1 MTVFSFDVGK
11 GSLGIC
17 VRQGLNILELD
28 SKLVDA
34 TYPCITANGRGLTTR
49 VRMARTRRFHKARLT
64 WLKCQWEQTGL
75 TALAP
80 NSPAWSMEYQAGKY
94 ASGIL
99 LRCALLMGKTAH
111 PDGTPFTDAD
121 LFKALYSAV
130 RKRGYGD
137 VVWKTTSDKPKNEEK
152 IKKKESELTQEEK
165 DEKANKERSASYLK
179 EMATYTTEHYFHP
192 CFMEAARL
200 GLWDRIHPAKL
211 ETHLKNKAGFEP
223 IRGENLV
230 APRLLRIEEFE
241 ALFAKIQ
248 ALRPRQLANI
258 NPRNWAEGRI
268 LLPFSDKTQ
277 RGFASYY
284 ATAKKEKLR
293 IEGFSAYLEK
303 QLKDVRQCRGSK
315 RSDPKGDPETPFDW
329 QGVFNQKV
337 PRFDNRIIAKC
348 AVFSSRNVCKAEE
361 PLAKDVKI
369 LLALKNMTFE
379 VNTVLP
385 DGLKTVV
392 SRKLL
397 ATELQTL
404 WELFQADTQKSLT
417 PTWLDKHLA
426 QVVGADYVAQGKL
439 AKKRFEYVQ
448 KQTNDSGRSR
458 FSRPALALV
467 KALLL
472 SGQSPAEFIGVCKG
486 NGQLPAWKGNEA
498 WIDLKSTQKEG
509 ITHAELEEAEKK
521 LGKTWDSLAI
531 GDNRDAAFEAS
542 TALAE
547 QFEGEALYAERLKA
561 IYKRIGNVNNPV
573 VRHRLELLIH
583 QVHKLRK
590 AHGTPAK
597 VMIEFVREGLNA
609 QEAKE
614 RESFI
619 KAQEKK
625 RQDWKKRLE
634 DMGVHL
640 TPFNITKL
648 RLWEE
653 QQEVCPY
660 SGRVIGFDAHL
671 FTPAVEVDHI
681 IPVSRGG
688 TDALHNKVVCFREE
702 NQEKQ
707 NRTPFEW
714 LKSTDWKGY
723 TARIESLRQK
733 GLSSKK
739 AKILVA
745 MDEKSYEKA
754 LETYTGLAETSY
766 IARLSQEVIAFY
778 FGWGLQVEGE
788 NRRLFVTNGEETA
801 AFRRKYELN
810 ELLYEGREADWKALQ
825 ADKTTDYDRK
835 LRENKKHHALDAYA
849 ISFAEEH
856 REYFERYPGE
866 GKKHWRLKN
875 VDENRLKGTIQAG
888 LAHILPAP
896 IVRNKA
902 EMDFEETLYGLRLR
916 TNAKGK
922 REYLVVKQV
931 KPATLKPEQLK
942 KLPAKLYDKDLAQA
956 LETHLKGVADFSQA
970 MEGFKHPI
978 HQNPVKR
985 ATVIV
990 SVVDE
995 ADLRRDEQ
1003 GRLHIGEYVNVAK
1016 AWDTTQPCKY
1026 AQLKRTKQHKGQ
1038 LLFYDAK
1045 GKVRVRPVYGYE
1057 SEQTVRQSLKAQGLT
1072 LYQNGKLFYS
1082 GVIVTISKPI
1092 EHCGYTI
1099 PANQPFRLMSIIY
1112 TGQCAIELSNGVK
1125 FNGKEGR
1132 TLLNINTLIE
1142 NNLKLYLSL
1151 FQYNLKL
1158 VDVFRFVC
1166 YINDKQGLFLVLLLN

>member
-1 MTVFSFDVGK
+1 MTNHTPETVFAFDVGK

-17 VRQGLNILELD
+17 VRHGLKIKVLD

-34 TYPCITANGRGLTTR
+34 TYPCITANGRGLTNR
-49 VRMARTRRFHKARLT
+49 VRMARTRRFHKARLA
-64 WLKCQWEQTGL
+64 WLKRQWEQAGL
-75 TALAP
+75 TALAA
-80 NSPAWSMEYQAGKY
+80 NSPAWSVEYQADKY

-99 LRCALLMGKTAH
+99 LRCALLMGKTTH

-137 VVWKTTSDKPKNEEK
+137 VVWKTTSDKPKDTEK
-152 IKKKESELTQEEK
+152 KDKNEK
-165 DEKANKERSASYLK
+165 DEEKENKERSALYQNQL
-179 EMATYTTEHYFHP
+179 EDRTIEGYRHP

-200 GLWDRIHPAKL
+200 GLWHKANPTELAVKL
-211 ETHLKNKAGFEP
+211 ENKEGFEP

-230 APRLLRIEEFE
+230 APRDLRRAEFE
-241 ALFAKIQ
+241 ALFQ
-248 ALRPRQLANI
+248 VLQQLRPQLNAI
-258 NPRNWAEGRI
+258 DVKTWMDGETQTPFISFFAGRKGTPERFKA
-268 LLPFSDKTQ
+268 LSKF
-277 RGFASYY
+277 
-284 ATAKKEKLR
+284 
-293 IEGFSAYLEK
+293 
-303 QLKDVRQCRGSK
+303 RGSN
-315 RSDPKGDPETPFDW
+315 RTYHDPETPFDW

-348 AVFSSRNVCKAEE
+348 AVFGSRNVCKAEE

-392 SRKLL
+392 SRKLF
-397 ATELQTL
+397 APELTAL

-426 QVVGADYVAQGKL
+426 QVVGEDYVAQGKL

-467 KALLL
+467 KAVLL
-472 SGQSPAEFIGVCKG
+472 SGQSPVEFIATCKG
-486 NGQLPAWKGNEA
+486 NGQLPAWKGGNQ
-498 WIDLKSTQKEG
+498 WVDLKPTQKEG
-509 ITHAELEEAEKK
+509 ITHAELEEAGKK
-521 LGKTWDSLAI
+521 LGKTWESMAI
-531 GDNRDAAFEAS
+531 GDNRDVAFEAS
-542 TALAE
+542 IALAE

-583 QVHKLRK
+583 EVHKLRK
-590 AHGTPAK
+590 AHGKPDK

-609 QEAKE
+609 QEALE
-614 RESFI
+614 REKFI

-634 DMGVHL
+634 DIGVIL

-653 QQEVCPY
+653 QQEKSPY
-660 SGRVIGFDAHL
+660 SGKTIGLQSL

-702 NQEKQ
+702 NQEKKD
-707 NRTPFEW
+707 RTPFEW
-714 LKSTDWKGY
+714 LKGNDWKAY

-733 GLSSKK
+733 GLIGKK

-745 MDEKSYEKA
+745 VDEESYKKA
-754 LETYTGLAETSY
+754 LDKYTGLAETSY
-766 IARLSQEVIAFY
+766 IAKLSQEVIAFY
-778 FGWGLQVEGE
+778 FGWGLQVAEE

-810 ELLYEGREADWKALQ
+810 ELLYEGRETDWKALQ

-849 ISFAEEH
+849 ISFAQEH
-856 REYFERYPGE
+856 RDYFERYPGE

-902 EMDFEETLYGLRLR
+902 EMDFEETLYGLRIR

-931 KPATLKPEQLK
+931 KPASLKPEQLK
-942 KLPAKLYDKDLAQA
+942 KLSAKLYDKDLAQA
-956 LETHLKGVADFSQA
+956 LETHLKGVEDFSQA
-970 MEGFKHPI
+970 LDGFKHPI

-995 ADLRRDEQ
+995 ADLRRDKH

-1016 AWDTTQPCKY
+1016 AWDTNQPCKY

-1057 SEQTVRQSLKAQGLT
+1057 SEQKVRQSLKAQGLK

-1082 GVIVTISKPI
+1082 GVIVTISTPI

-1099 PANQPFRLMSIIY
+1099 PANQPFRLTSISAEGR
-1112 TGQCAIELSNGVK
+1112 TEFELPNGLK
-1125 FNGKEGR
+1125 FNGNDGMKRLGIGR
-1132 TLLNINTLIE
+1132 
-1142 NNLKLYLSL
+1142 
-1151 FQYNLKL
+1151 L
-1158 VDVFRFVC
+1158 VES
-1166 YINDKQGLFLVLLLN
+1166 GLQLEKPTR

>member
-1 MTVFSFDVGK
+1 MTNHTPETVFAFDVGK

-17 VRQGLNILELD
+17 VRQGLEIKVLD

-34 TYPCITANGRGLTTR
+34 TYPCITANGRGLTNR
-49 VRMARTRRFHKARLT
+49 MRMARTRRFHKARLT
-64 WLKCQWEQTGL
+64 WLKRQWEQAGL
-75 TALAP
+75 TALEA
-80 NSPAWSMEYQAGKY
+80 NSPAWSVEYQAGRY

-111 PDGTPFTDAD
+111 PDGTPFSDAD

-137 VVWKTTSDKPKNEEK
+137 VVWKTTSDKPKDTEK
-152 IKKKESELTQEEK
+152 KDKNEK
-165 DEKANKERSASYLK
+165 DEEKENKERSALYQNQL
-179 EMATYTTEHYFHP
+179 EERTIEGYRHP
-192 CFMEAARL
+192 CFMEASRL
-200 GLWDRIHPAKL
+200 GLWHMGSPTVLQELL
-211 ETHLKNKAGFEP
+211 ENKEGFEP
-223 IRGENLV
+223 IRGEGLV
-230 APRLLRIEEFE
+230 APRDLRRTEFE
-241 ALFAKIQ
+241 ALFGNIQ
-248 ALRPRQLANI
+248 RLRPQLNAI
-258 NPRNWAEGRI
+258 
-268 LLPFSDKTQ
+268 
-277 RGFASYY
+277 
-284 ATAKKEKLR
+284 
-293 IEGFSAYLEK
+293 
-303 QLKDVRQCRGSK
+303 DVRTWMDGETQTPFISFFAGRKGTPERFKSLSQFRGSN
-315 RSDPKGDPETPFDW
+315 RTYNDPETPFDW

-348 AVFSSRNVCKAEE
+348 AVFGSRNVCKAEE

-379 VNTVLP
+379 TKTLIE
-385 DGLKTVV
+385 DKGLGWQFSTQ
-392 SRKLL
+392 KLT
-397 ATELQTL
+397 ALQLKNL
-404 WELFQADTQKSLT
+404 WERFQADTQKSISANWLNKNLGKVVDNFT
-417 PTWLDKHLA
+417 PYDKKT
-426 QVVGADYVAQGKL
+426 VA
-439 AKKRFEYVQ
+439 KRFEYVVRE
-448 KQTNDSGRSR
+448 TNDSGRSR

-486 NGQLPAWKGNEA
+486 NGQLPAWKGNDA
-498 WIDLKSTQKEG
+498 WVDLKPTQKEG
-509 ITHAELEEAEKK
+509 ITHAELEEAGKK
-521 LGKTWDSLAI
+521 LGKTWEAMAI

-609 QEAKE
+609 QEALE
-614 RESFI
+614 REKFI

-714 LKSTDWKGY
+714 LKGNDWKGY

-733 GLSSKK
+733 GLSGKK

-754 LETYTGLAETSY
+754 LDTYTGLAETSY

-896 IVRNKA
+896 IVRNKRDLDLA
-902 EMDFEETLYGLRLR
+902 GFIYGIRETKDQ
-916 TNAKGK
+916 KG
-922 REYLVVKQV
+922 YYIVKHE
-931 KPATLKPEQLK
+931 KWEQLESK
-942 KLPAKLYDKDLAQA
+942 NVDNILDDEVRQEIKER
-956 LETHLKGVADFSQA
+956 LEKGESFNVIK
-970 MEGFKHPI
+970 EGFKHPVHKTKI
-978 HQNPVKR
+978 KKILLSESKKPILKVDVVELPATKKNPKL
-985 ATVIV
+985 
-990 SVVDE
+990 SH
-995 ADLRRDEQ
+995 LR
-1003 GRLHIGEYVNVAK
+1003 IGEFIAFVNNNTNHKPLGLVKNRK
-1016 AWDTTQPCKY
+1016 A
-1026 AQLKRTKQHKGQ
+1026 HKGQ
-1038 LLFYDAK
+1038 LLFYDTK
-1045 GKVRVRPVYGYE
+1045 GKVKVRPVYVFE
-1057 SEQTVRQSLKAQGLT
+1057 SEQTVRQSLKAQGLK

-1099 PANQPFRLMSIIY
+1099 PANQPFRLTSVK
-1112 TGQCAIELSNGVK
+1112 TGGGVEFELANGLK
-1125 FNGKEGR
+1125 FNGKDGMQVAR
-1132 TLLNINTLIE
+1132 L
-1142 NNLKLYLSL
+1142 NNL
-1151 FQYNLKL
+1151 
-1158 VDVFRFVC
+1158 VDA
-1166 YINDKQGLFLVLLLN
+1166 GLQLAKTDR